1 MGGGSCPP
9 PQHLRA
15 KHGRRLAVV
24 FHARNL
30 RRPVHVGCAR
40 ATVSFA
46 LLGRRRQDRIRARRN
61 LVCVDGTGAE
71 ERRTGVET
79 TRIVIYCNILRA
91 CRNLYSAPHK
101 KWQATAK
108 MLIWSG
114 AFPTPTGCRCGEES
128 QRTLVAQLSL
138 RSRRVVAKKF
148 CKALGLRGHLRLF
161 RELLATWH
169 CDDQA
174 VGDRRGK
181 EYVEISIG

>member
-9 PQHLRA
+9 PQHERA

-24 FHARNL
+24 FHARNP

-40 ATVSFA
+40 ATVSYA
-46 LLGRRRQDRIRARRN
+46 LLGRRRQDRVRVRRN

-71 ERRTGVET
+71 ERKTGVET
-79 TRIVIYCNILRA
+79 TRIVVYCRLLRA
-91 CRNLYSAPHK
+91 RRMLFSPPQK
-101 KWQATAK
+101 KGLAAAK

-138 RSRRVVAKKF
+138 RSR
-148 CKALGLRGHLRLF
+148 
-161 RELLATWH
+161 LATSG
-169 CDDQA
+169 CS
-174 VGDRRGK
+174 
-181 EYVEISIG
+181 ESC